1 MNVTHLLSKFINMLL
16 VVGLVHQLYIRLPLI
31 LGLKQ
36 KKKKKKK
43 KVQSPLDALK
53 CVPKLFAK
61 LMA

>member
-16 VVGLVHQLYIRLPLI
+16 VVGLVHQLYMRLPLI
-31 LGLKQ
+31 FGLKQ
-36 KKKKKKK
+36 KKKK

>member
-16 VVGLVHQLYIRLPLI
+16 VVGLVHQLYMRLPLI
-31 LGLKQ
+31 FGLKQ
-36 KKKKKKK
+36 KKKKK